1 MTDEIPDR
9 QRADPTFEHRKHG
22 DRKSEA
28 GGRDDREEWVWI
40 LDYLPYGRETDT
52 RPVYQKKPLIHAL
65 GDNKLIFMELIPVED
80 KIPPIHIK
88 THIGS
93 REEEY
98 IERVKA
104 RISYDDLSNGAK
116 SELIPVLEDYVKINE
131 EKFIQFFNEAK
142 PLSMRQN
149 SLELLPGIGKK
160 LMMDVLDEKKKK
172 PFTDFADLK
181 ERVHSLHNPEKLL
194 VQRIIEEMKGDQ
206 KYYLFAA
213 QPPRVPFSG
222 DSDRQH
228 PGRGGENRGGDNRGG
243 DNRGGDSRGGDSR
256 GGDSRGGGSYGGGSR
271 GGGSHGGGGYGGGKG
286 GGGGG
291 YGGGSG
297 GGGGYGGGNRGDGR
311 RNDGRRDD
319 GRRRDGEQRQ

>member
-1 MTDEIPDR
+1 MTDEIPNR

-22 DRKSEA
+22 DRKNEA

-40 LDYLPYGRETDT
+40 LDYLPYGRETDN

-80 KIPPIHIK
+80 KIPPAHTK

-93 REEEY
+93 RDEEY
-98 IERVKA
+98 IERVKS

-131 EKFIQFFNEAK
+131 ERFIQFFNEAR

-160 LMMDVLDEKKKK
+160 LMMDVLDEKKKQ
-172 PFTDFADLK
+172 PFADFSDLK

-213 QPPRVPFSG
+213 PPSKALFSG
-222 DSDRQH
+222 DADRQH
-228 PGRGGENRGGDNRGG
+228 PG
-243 DNRGGDSRGGDSR
+243 
-256 GGDSRGGGSYGGGSR
+256 
-271 GGGSHGGGGYGGGKG
+271 HGGGKG
-286 GGGGG
+286 GYRGDDH
-291 YGGGSG
+291 
-297 GGGGYGGGNRGDGR
+297 RGDGR
-311 RNDGRRDD
+311 RNDGPRGDGQRGDGRRDDGPRGDGRRDDGPRGDGRRDDGQRGDGRRDDGQRGDSRRDD
-319 GRRRDGEQRQ
+319 GRRR